1 MAKLSHK
8 RLLLLLLITP
18 ILLIIE
24 LLIGYLI
31 YSNIQSINKEE
42 TKNTRLDTYLRTN
55 SKYISYIESAQRGYL
70 LTGDKKFRNIITTS
84 LDEIRKN
91 HEYYDTL
98 PADIKAID
106 ISRIQDL
113 AKKKLDEM
121 TLTLRLSDA
130 GQKDSALAVV
140 NTGIGKVLMDSLRAA
155 TTAMRTGFTEQVTM
169 HKKHENYLFSLF
181 LGLIATLFFFNLFL
195 VWYTY
200 RKFLEY
206 TRHLEQTVSSLQDA
220 NERMGQYTAMSYHE
234 LKTPLRNISGFA
246 QLLKR
251 RYSSAEDGS
260 EESEFI
266 RHITDGVR
274 QMNQTI
280 NDMRGKYLDEHPDD
294 GERYND

>member
-1 MAKLSHK
+1 MAKLSH
-8 RLLLLLLITP
+8 RNLLLLLLITP
-18 ILLIIE
+18 LLLVIE
-24 LLIGYLI
+24 LLIGYAI
-31 YSNIQSINKEE
+31 YSNIQNINREE
-42 TKNTRLDTYLRTN
+42 TKNTKLEAYLRTN

-70 LTGDKKFRNIITTS
+70 LTGDKKFRDIINNA

-98 PADIKAID
+98 PADIKGRD
-106 ISRIQDL
+106 ISKIQTL
-113 AKKKLDEM
+113 SEQKLTEM
-121 TLTLRLSDA
+121 KLTLRLADA
-130 GQKDSALAVV
+130 GHKDSALAVV
-140 NTGIGKVLMDSLRAA
+140 NTGVGKVLMDSLRAA
-155 TTAMRTGFTEQVTM
+155 STAMRNGFTDQVAM

-206 TRHLEQTVSSLQDA
+206 TRHLEQTVSSLRDA

-246 QLLKR
+246 QLLQKK
-251 RYSSAEDGS
+251 YSNTGEGS
-260 EESEFI
+260 EENEYV
-266 RHITDGVR
+266 HYITDGVR

-280 NDMRGKYLDEHPDD
+280 NDMRGKYLGEPDD
-294 GERYND
+294 SEIDD